1 MGRAKAHFLPYL
13 SIFLF
18 SIVSLSNAR
27 PFEHPTQWYLSAG
40 SSLKN
45 DNTISLEVS
54 ERLFDRTHLI
64 MQTRY
69 AAYDIEPFREEA
81 ELFIPQMTSVWEQ
94 ACLVQI
100 GSKNEKKAFMDLGFG
115 YELRRY
121 AYYDIFDESLDYFW
135 EPSFII
141 PITFHLDSFFHHWD
155 AASDIK
161 IILELGSDSHSRTT
175 MLTHQ
180 MLYLSKLDREIFL
193 KFFAMHHYTYFND
206 YYFSS
211 TNKCHFGF
219 IIESLSS

>member
-1 MGRAKAHFLPYL
+1 MSKAKFLPYL
-13 SIFLF
+13 AIVLF
-18 SIVSLSNAR
+18 SIVSAPQAITVDRS
-27 PFEHPTQWYLSAG
+27 TQWYLSIG

-45 DNTISLEVS
+45 DNAISLEVS

-69 AAYDIEPFREEA
+69 AAYDIKPFREES
-81 ELFIPQMTSVWEQ
+81 ELFIPQMTSLWQQ

-100 GSKNEKKAFMDLGFG
+100 GSSSEKKAFMDLGFG

-141 PITFHLDSFFHHWD
+141 PITFHLDSFFHHWN
-155 AASDIK
+155 AASDMK
-161 IILELGSDSHSRTT
+161 IIMELGTDSHSRTT
-175 MLTHQ
+175 ILTHQ
-180 MLYLSKLDREIFL
+180 MLYFSKLDREIFL
-193 KFFAMHHYTYFND
+193 KLFAMHHYTYFND

-211 TNKCHFGF
+211 INKCHFGF
-219 IIESLSS
+219 ILESFSR